1 MKMEAEVKVKF
12 DNYAVDMVSRAQ
24 VVEKLVA
31 AGVPLATALP
41 AVGLVEGEG

>member
-1 MKMEAEVKVKF
+1 MEAEVKLKF

-31 AGVPLATALP
+31 AGVPLATALS